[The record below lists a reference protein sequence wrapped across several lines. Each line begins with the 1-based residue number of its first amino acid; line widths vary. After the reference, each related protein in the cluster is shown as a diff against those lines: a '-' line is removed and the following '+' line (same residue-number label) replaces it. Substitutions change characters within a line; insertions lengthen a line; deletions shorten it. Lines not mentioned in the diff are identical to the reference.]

1 MSITFSLALRDSIR
15 QFGRPRQVPSVPEV
29 FDTPFLDRGVRAL
42 VETGSTVYV
51 ARLDA
56 VEAMPGFV
64 PTHKLSPDNQERIS
78 IVWNT
83 GRCGST
89 LMNK

>member
-1 MSITFSLALRDSIR
+1 M
-15 QFGRPRQVPSVPEV
+15 PEL
-29 FDTPFLDRGVRAL
+29 FDAPFLDRGVRMFAAI
-42 VETGSTVYV
+42 GSEVYV

-56 VEAMPGFV
+56 I
-64 PTHKLSPDNQERIS
+64 ERIPGLVPVDKLAPQEQSRYS

-89 LMNK
+89 LMHK